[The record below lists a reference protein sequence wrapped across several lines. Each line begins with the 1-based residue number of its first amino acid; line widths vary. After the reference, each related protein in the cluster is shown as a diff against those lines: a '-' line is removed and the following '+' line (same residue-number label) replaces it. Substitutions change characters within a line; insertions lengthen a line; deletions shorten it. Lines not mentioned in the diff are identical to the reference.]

1 MATVD
6 KNFRVKN
13 GLVVEGTTGTIDGN
27 NIVTDADT
35 TDILAEGSSN
45 LYFTDQRAKDAVT
58 SGVDTDGISEG
69 TTNLYFT
76 DGRVQEVLVNAV
88 QENIAITSTDG
99 VLFITAEN
107 GVEDST
113 TDDLDEGTV
122 NLYFTAERVLDVV
135 SGGGEGFTTDSVT
148 EGSTNLYFTDER
160 AVSAVVNGEVDTD
173 DIEEGTTNLYYTDAR
188 VEDVIAA
195 SDTDDL
201 SEGSTNL
208 YYTDSRARSA
218 ISGSTGITYSSTDGV
233 IFVDTE
239 TIATVEY
246 VNATAEGLHVHTS
259 VATATTA
266 NIADLSSPP
275 ATIDGVTLTEGM
287 RVLVKDQ
294 ETLSQNGIYVFED
307 GALVRAEDHDTA
319 TEVRSGDFVFISGGD
334 TQAATGW
341 VQINE
346 VNVLG
351 TDPIVWNQF
360 IGAGVFT
367 AGEGLDLTGNV
378 FSLDATTD
386 LVDEGTTNLYF
397 TDQRAVDAVINGAVD
412 TDDIEEGTTNLYYT
426 DARVEGVIANSSTD
440 DIDEGTI
447 NLYFTEQR
455 AIDAVA
461 SGDFNTDVVEE
472 GTTNLYYTTQRVYDD
487 LVNSVQENIVITTT
501 DGLLYITAENGVA
514 DSTTDDLDEGTTN
527 LYFTDERAVDALE
540 AVVPNFTEIEIS
552 SVSKQVAAT
561 VNVADAETP
570 TVVYSFDTTEY
581 RSAKFIVKAESGSHT
596 EISEILLTLDSSDN
610 VAITEYAIVSTN
622 GNLIDV
628 TAAEATGDVQIIVEA
643 ENANTTVTVFG
654 TLIA

>member
-13 GLVVEGTTGTIDGN
+13 GLVVEGTTGTINGN

-35 TDILAEGSSN
+35 TDILAEGTSN

-58 SGVDTDGISEG
+58 GGVDTDGISEG

-76 DGRVQEVLVNAV
+76 DGRVQDVLVNAV

-160 AVSAVVNGEVDTD
+160 AVSAVVNGDVDTD

-294 ETLSQNGIYVFED
+294 ETLSQNGIYVVD
-307 GALVRAEDHDTA
+307 SGALVRAEDHDTA
-319 TEVRSGDFVFISGGD
+319 TEVRAGDFVFVSGGD
-334 TQAATGW
+334 TQAATGY

-346 VNVLG
+346 VSSLG
-351 TDPIVWNQF
+351 TDPIEWTQF

-426 DARVEGVIANSSTD
+426 DARVEDVIAASDTD
-440 DIDEGTI
+440 DLSEGTT
-447 NLYFTEQR
+447 NLYFTTQR

-461 SGDFNTDVVEE
+461 SGDFDTDVVEE

-514 DSTTDDLDEGTTN
+514 DSTTDDLVEGTTN
-527 LYFTDERAVDALE
+527 LYFTDQRAVDALE
-540 AVVPNFTEIEIS
+540 AVTPNFTEIEIN

-570 TVVYSFDTTEY
+570 TVAYSFDGVTH
-581 RSAKFIVKAESGSHT
+581 RSAKFIVKAAHGSHT

-643 ENANTTVTVFG
+643 VNANTVVTVFG